1 MRLASFNVE
10 NLFDR
15 AKIMNKDNWNE
26 GREVLTLFN
35 KLLNLLEKQT
45 YSNADKARMVE
56 LLKQLGLAKSDTSEY
71 VLLRQNKGRLL
82 KRPRGGGLE
91 IVAGGRADWIGS
103 LELVDEP
110 IDERA
115 TRNTAQVIRDVGAD
129 VLGVVEAEGRIQLK
143 EFNDFLLPAIEGE
156 PYQHIMLIDGN
167 DNRGIDVGLLTR
179 QNFSIGPMF
188 SHIDDLDDDGKEIF
202 SRDCPEYC
210 VVTPS
215 GAKLWVLVNHLKSK
229 GYGNQA
235 DNDRKRLAQ
244 AKAIRR
250 IYEALLSR
258 NEKHVAVIGD
268 LNDTPDSTPLQPL
281 VAAGLKDVS
290 ELAVYEDDGH
300 PGTYKNGTKSQKI
313 DYILLSPALAQKA
326 TKAAVFR
333 KGVWGGTHG
342 DRWEIYPEMEKE
354 EHAASDH
361 AAIWCDL
368 DI

>member
-45 YSNADKARMVE
+45 YSNADKARMIE
-56 LLKQLGLAKSDTSEY
+56 LFTQLGLAKSDTSEY

-82 KRPRGGGLE
+82 KRPRAGGLE
-91 IVAGGRADWIGS
+91 VVAGGRADWIGS

-215 GAKLWVLVNHLKSK
+215 GAKLWVLVN
-229 GYGNQA
+229 
-235 DNDRKRLAQ
+235 
-244 AKAIRR
+244 
-250 IYEALLSR
+250 LL
-258 NEKHVAVIGD
+258 
-268 LNDTPDSTPLQPL
+268 
-281 VAAGLKDVS
+281 
-290 ELAVYEDDGH
+290 
-300 PGTYKNGTKSQKI
+300 
-313 DYILLSPALAQKA
+313 
-326 TKAAVFR
+326 
-333 KGVWGGTHG
+333 
-342 DRWEIYPEMEKE
+342 
-354 EHAASDH
+354 
-361 AAIWCDL
+361 
-368 DI
+368 